1 LSRPACQKGQH
12 VAMLASHFF
21 FYKSGFLTHR
31 LSRPACQKG
40 QHVAMLASHFFFY
53 KSGFLSEMTR

>member
-1 LSRPACQKGQH
+1 
-12 VAMLASHFF
+12 MFF
-21 FYKSGFLTHR
+21 STIFLFSHR

>member
-1 LSRPACQKGQH
+1 MPL
-12 VAMLASHFF
+12 FF
-21 FYKSGFLTHR
+21 TGCCGVCVSAFALIVFSTIFLTHR

-40 QHVAMLASHFFFY
+40 QHVAMLAGQFFFY